1 MKSDGLKPKILI
13 IEDEVENQKYLQLIL
28 RNEFETV
35 VCDSAKSF
43 FEQIRTNTFN
53 AVLLDIS
60 LKGGESGMDLLK
72 QLKKNSLNKNVPVVC
87 LSAHLYAEELVNT
100 RLAGIDAYLMK
111 PVSSKILLKTL
122 KDLIEGKILS

>member
-1 MKSDGLKPKILI
+1 LKSDGLKPKILI

-28 RNEFETV
+28 RNEFETG
-35 VCDSAKSF
+35 VCDSKKSF
-43 FEQIRTNTFN
+43 FEQIRTNTFD

-60 LKGGESGMDLLK
+60 LKGGESGIELLK
-72 QLKKNSLNKNVPVVC
+72 QFKKNSLNKNVPVVC

-100 RLAGIDAYLMK
+100 RMAGIDAYLMK

-122 KDLIEGKILS
+122 KDLIEEKILS